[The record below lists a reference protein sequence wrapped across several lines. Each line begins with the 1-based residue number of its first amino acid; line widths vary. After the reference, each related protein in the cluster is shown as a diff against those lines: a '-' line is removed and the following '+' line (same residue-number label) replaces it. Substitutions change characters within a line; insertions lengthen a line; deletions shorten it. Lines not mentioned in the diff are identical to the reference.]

1 MQQGSDRALNNLA
14 AQRISASLPIPK
26 FNLGDRVYWFRVV
39 TQDFG
44 VVVERFYGTEG
55 SVEGLG
61 WHYTIRL
68 DPDSPSFKYCKT
80 DYGFEEDL
88 ALVESG
94 EANAIE

>member
-1 MQQGSDRALNNLA
+1 MQQGLDSALNDGA
-14 AQRISASLPIPK
+14 VQRISASLPIPK
-26 FNLGDRVYWFRVV
+26 FDLGDRVYWFRVA

-44 VVVERFYGTEG
+44 VVLERFYGTEG

-80 DYGFEEDL
+80 DDGFEADL

>member
-1 MQQGSDRALNNLA
+1 MFSNSSGGMPPLVLGDPLN
-14 AQRISASLPIPK
+14 SPSLPK
-26 FNLGDRVYWFRVV
+26 FNIGDRVYWFRVA

-44 VVVERFYGTEG
+44 VVLERFYGTEG

-61 WHYTIRL
+61 WHYTVRL

-80 DYGFEEDL
+80 DDGFEADL

>member
-1 MQQGSDRALNNLA
+1 MQQGSDRALNDLA

-68 DPDSPSFKYCKT
+68 DPDSPSFEYCKT

>member
-1 MQQGSDRALNNLA
+1 MQQGADHALNDLA

-26 FNLGDRVYWFRVV
+26 YDSGDRVYWFRVA

-44 VVVERFYGTEG
+44 VVERFYGTEG

-68 DPDSPSFKYCKT
+68 DLDSPSFEYCKT